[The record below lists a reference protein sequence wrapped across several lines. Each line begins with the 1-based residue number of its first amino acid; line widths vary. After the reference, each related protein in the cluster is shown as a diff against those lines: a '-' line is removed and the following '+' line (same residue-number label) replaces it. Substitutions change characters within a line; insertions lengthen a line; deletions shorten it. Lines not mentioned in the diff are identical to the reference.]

1 MTQQVQIN
9 PKDMAEVR
17 KALARLDGSE
27 ANKAMARGIN
37 KTMTGVRTDGVKI
50 IKDHY
55 VLTAS
60 AIRKSWNIRK
70 ALFRDP
76 HGVVSS
82 KGTFIRLK
90 EFGARQTQTGVSV
103 KVLRKGPRKVVK
115 HAFFA
120 TLKQNKQVYWRK
132 WSGPRK
138 AKKPGMAYGKLPLAY
153 RFPVKALYGPR
164 VQDYLGDPQVIG
176 TLTKLAGQRLS
187 KNMAHEVDYLL
198 GKSAMT
204 SELLD

>member
-1 MTQQVQIN
+1 MKVQMN
-9 PKDMAEVR
+9 PRDVAEVKKTLSR
-17 KALARLDGSE
+17 LAGDE
-27 ANKAMARGIN
+27 ANKAMVRGIN
-37 KTMTGVRTDGVKI
+37 KTMTGVRTDGVKML
-50 IKDHY
+50 KDHY
-55 VLTAS
+55 ALTAS
-60 AIRKSWNIRK
+60 AIRKSWRIRK

-82 KGTFIRLK
+82 KGTFVRLK
-90 EFGARQTQTGVSV
+90 EFGARETKTGVSV
-103 KVLRKGPRKVVK
+103 KVLRTGPRKVVK

-138 AKKPGMAYGKLPLAY
+138 AKDPRMAYGKLPMQY

-164 VQDYLGDPQVIG
+164 IQDHLGDPQIIG

-198 GKSAMT
+198 GKTGMT
-204 SELLD
+204 YEPLD